1 MPKVTQIRHVGIV
14 VANLERALW
23 FYRDLLGLEV
33 QRRMKESGACIDN
46 VLALEN
52 VTVET
57 VKLGLGGEA
66 TQVELLSFMSHDVQ
80 THTSQRTLLAGP
92 THVAFSVD
100 DLQSLYEYMKNEGV
114 EFNCPPQL
122 SPDGKV
128 LLTYCQDPD
137 GGLVELVEVL

>member
-1 MPKVTQIRHVGIV
+1 MIKITQIRHVGIV
-14 VANLERALW
+14 VVDLERALW
-23 FYRDLLGLEV
+23 FYRDLLGLVV

-52 VTVET
+52 VTLET
-57 VKLGLGGEA
+57 VKLGLEGEV
-66 TQVELLSFMSHDVQ
+66 TQVELLSFSSHEVQ

-100 DLQSLYEYMKNEGV
+100 DLQSLYEDMKKEGV
-114 EFNCPPQL
+114 EFHCSPQL

-128 LLTYCQDPD
+128 LLTYCKDPN